1 MKLLHLFSICKSMN
15 NKTQTIKLINGGRSF
30 ANLSISSQ
38 TAEGIATIVGTVA
51 LVSAVLSLPA
61 AIFLLT
67 YGF

>member
-1 MKLLHLFSICKSMN
+1 MSMKT
-15 NKTQTIKLINGGRSF
+15 KTRTIKLINGGRSF

-38 TAEGIATIVGTVA
+38 TAESIATILGTVA
-51 LVSAVLSLPA
+51 LVAAVLSLPA

>member
-1 MKLLHLFSICKSMN
+1 MSMKT
-15 NKTQTIKLINGGRSF
+15 KTRTIKLINGGRSF

-51 LVSAVLSLPA
+51 LVTAVLSLPA

>member
-1 MKLLHLFSICKSMN
+1 MKLLHLFSICKSMK

-51 LVSAVLSLPA
+51 LVAAVLSLPA
-61 AIFLLT
+61 VIFLLT

>member
-1 MKLLHLFSICKSMN
+1 MKLLHLFSICKSMK

-51 LVSAVLSLPA
+51 LVSVVLSLPA

>member
-1 MKLLHLFSICKSMN
+1 MKLLHLFSTLKNMKI
-15 NKTQTIKLINGGRSF
+15 KTQRIKLINGGRSF
-30 ANLSISSQ
+30 ANLSISSR

-51 LVSAVLSLPA
+51 FVAAVLSLPV

>member
-1 MKLLHLFSICKSMN
+1 MSMKT
-15 NKTQTIKLINGGRSF
+15 KTRTIKLLNGGRSF

-51 LVSAVLSLPA
+51 LVAAVLSLPA

>member
-1 MKLLHLFSICKSMN
+1 MKTKS
-15 NKTQTIKLINGGRSF
+15 QTLKLVNGGRSF

-38 TAEGIATIVGTVA
+38 TAAGIATIVGTVA
-51 LVSAVLSLPA
+51 LVAAVLSLPA

>member
-1 MKLLHLFSICKSMN
+1 MKT
-15 NKTQTIKLINGGRSF
+15 KTQTINLINGGRSF

-38 TAEGIATIVGTVA
+38 PAEGNATIVGTVA
-51 LVSAVLSLPA
+51 FVAAVLSLPA

>member
-1 MKLLHLFSICKSMN
+1 MKT
-15 NKTQTIKLINGGRSF
+15 KTQTIKLVNGGRSF

-38 TAEGIATIVGTVA
+38 TAAGIATIVCTVA
-51 LVSAVLSLPA
+51 LVAAVLSLPA

>member
-1 MKLLHLFSICKSMN
+1 MKLLHLFCTQKNMKT
-15 NKTQTIKLINGGRSF
+15 KTQNIKLINSGRSF

-38 TAEGIATIVGTVA
+38 TAESIVTIVGTLA
-51 LVSAVLSLPA
+51 LVAAVLSLPA

>member
-1 MKLLHLFSICKSMN
+1 MKKKIETL
-15 NKTQTIKLINGGRSF
+15 KLINGGKSF

-38 TAEGIATIVGTVA
+38 TAKGIATIIGAVA
-51 LVSAVLSLPA
+51 LVAAVLSLPA

>member
-1 MKLLHLFSICKSMN
+1 MKT
-15 NKTQTIKLINGGRSF
+15 KTRTIKLINGGRSF

-38 TAEGIATIVGTVA
+38 TAEGIATIVGIVA
-51 LVSAVLSLPA
+51 LVAAVLSLPA